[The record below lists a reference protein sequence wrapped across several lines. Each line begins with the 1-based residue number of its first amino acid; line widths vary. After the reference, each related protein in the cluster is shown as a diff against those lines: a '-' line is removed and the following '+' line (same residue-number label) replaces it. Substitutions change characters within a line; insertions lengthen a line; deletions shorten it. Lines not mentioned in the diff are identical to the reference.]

1 MKKTNFDKKFAII
14 ILILL
19 IIMTFAT
26 KFNGNTDVK
35 DYSNVAKFFSG
46 DLNSKIRSSHSYLYG
61 FIHSPFVGLFENF
74 LIFKIT
80 SLVSIFLIIIS
91 VYLISNKNKK
101 ALWLIL
107 ASPISWYMA
116 PWISPIQ
123 IATLFFLWSYNF
135 IKKFD
140 KENKLKQLF
149 LSGFLAGI
157 SWAFW
162 DGILFFIPLLYI
174 SFMYDKKLS
183 KLIFLLTAILV
194 GLIPRLLLDHFLF
207 GFSLFGIIR
216 HISAS
221 LTLTFLGGFYGQESL
236 AGIWKFLLV
245 LIYLPF
251 FTYLMINKKDSK
263 NRKKS
268 TIFIILSIILL
279 IINSQVR
286 FVFLLFPIIILQIYD
301 KLNNKQYFVQLL
313 FFLIISLITINPY
326 LIQITNDTNANSLDA
341 VFFNLGNLYI
351 SSEFKS
357 DILKEDLKK
366 IGSEYSGEIFLV
378 GNKPDSYSDLAE
390 LYWGSRIK
398 ELVSIQDYN
407 LKENPIISQKEICT
421 NTRINSR
428 RDICNLIYIRK
439 SFNDKTDYNSI
450 KYAISEEENLNLEGF
465 KLIKKYKLLFIFE
478 KISN

>member
-1 MKKTNFDKKFAII
+1 M
-14 ILILL
+14 
-19 IIMTFAT
+19 
-26 KFNGNTDVK
+26 
-35 DYSNVAKFFSG
+35 
-46 DLNSKIRSSHSYLYG
+46 
-61 FIHSPFVGLFENF
+61 
-74 LIFKIT
+74 
-80 SLVSIFLIIIS
+80 
-91 VYLISNKNKK
+91 
-101 ALWLIL
+101 
-107 ASPISWYMA
+107 
-116 PWISPIQ
+116 
-123 IATLFFLWSYNF
+123 
-135 IKKFD
+135 
-140 KENKLKQLF
+140 
-149 LSGFLAGI
+149 
-157 SWAFW
+157 
-162 DGILFFIPLLYI
+162 
-174 SFMYDKKLS
+174 
-183 KLIFLLTAILV
+183 AILV
-194 GLIPRLLLDHFLF
+194 GLIPRLILDHFLF

-236 AGIWKFLLV
+236 VGIWKFLLV
-245 LIYLPF
+245 LIYLPL
-251 FTYLMINKKDSK
+251 FTYLIINKKDSK

-301 KLNNKQYFVQLL
+301 RLNNKQYFVQLL

-341 VFFNLGNLYI
+341 VFFNLENLYI

-366 IGSEYSGEIFLV
+366 IGLEYTGEIFLV
-378 GNKPDSYSDLAE
+378 GNKPDTYADLAE

-465 KLIKKYKLLFIFE
+465 ELIKKYKLLFIFE